1 MTSVAQPAAVP
12 AAPKPR
18 RQASIR
24 ARAYAVDRAMT
35 VVLWGVALGV
45 ASLLAVVVL
54 YELLRGLRFINWDF
68 LTKGGEQYAGAELY
82 TTFYIVVVALIISV
96 PLGLAGA
103 VYIVEYAR
111 QGVFLTVLR
120 FATETL
126 AGVPSIILG
135 LFGFLLF
142 VTHFGT
148 GTVFGYS
155 RIAGALT
162 VTILNLPLLLR
173 ISEDALRSVPTE
185 LREASVALGA
195 NKVQSVFRVVL
206 PAALAS
212 LTTGIVLTA
221 GKMIGEA
228 AALIYTTGANS
239 SSTNWFTLNPLTAT
253 TTLTVK
259 LYELYNEGVVP
270 HAREIEAGI
279 AALLILL
286 LLVVNLG
293 IRGLAALLI
302 RRVSGYR

>member
-1 MTSVAQPAAVP
+1 MTSIAQPTAVP
-12 AAPKPR
+12 ASPEPQ

-24 ARAYAVDRAMT
+24 ARAYAVDRSMT
-35 VVLWGVALGV
+35 VVLWGAALGV
-45 ASLLAVVVL
+45 AALLAGIL
-54 YELLRGLRFINWDF
+54 IYELSRGLRFVNWDF
-68 LTKGGEQYAGAELY
+68 VTKGGEQYAGAELY
-82 TTFYIVVVALIISV
+82 TTFYIVVFALLISV

-111 QGVFLTVLR
+111 QGIFLTILR

-135 LFGFLLF
+135 LFGFLIF
-142 VTHFGT
+142 VTHFGAGAT
-148 GTVFGYS
+148 FGYS

-162 VTILNLPLLLR
+162 ITILNLPLLLR
-173 ISEDALRSVPTE
+173 VSEDALRSVPNE

-195 NKVQSVFRVVL
+195 NKVQSVFRVIL

-212 LTTGIVLTA
+212 LTTGVVLTA

-239 SSTNWFTLNPLTAT
+239 AGTNWFTLNPLSAT

-270 HAREIEAGI
+270 NAAQVEAGI

-286 LLVVNLG
+286 LLIMNLG